1 MYIMYL
7 ELHLKPVYIIFIT
20 NRQKRGD
27 RMIFQSLPIF
37 FGVYILLV
45 ILSVL
50 SIIYEEKLIKI
61 EQQIKERV
69 SALWHR
75 FYS

>member
-1 MYIMYL
+1 
-7 ELHLKPVYIIFIT
+7 
-20 NRQKRGD
+20 
-27 RMIFQSLPIF
+27 MIFQSLPIF
-37 FGVYILLV
+37 FAVYIPLV

-50 SIIYEEKLIKI
+50 AIIYEEKLIEF

>member
-1 MYIMYL
+1 
-7 ELHLKPVYIIFIT
+7 
-20 NRQKRGD
+20 
-27 RMIFQSLPIF
+27 MIFQSLPIF
-37 FGVYILLV
+37 FAVYIPLV

-50 SIIYEEKLIKI
+50 AIVYEEKLIKI
-61 EQQIKERV
+61 EQHIKERV

>member
-1 MYIMYL
+1 
-7 ELHLKPVYIIFIT
+7 
-20 NRQKRGD
+20 
-27 RMIFQSLPIF
+27 MIFQSLPIF
-37 FGVYILLV
+37 FGVYIPLV

-50 SIIYEEKLIKI
+50 AIIHEEKLIKI

-69 SALWHR
+69 SVLWHR

>member
-1 MYIMYL
+1 
-7 ELHLKPVYIIFIT
+7 
-20 NRQKRGD
+20 
-27 RMIFQSLPIF
+27 MIFQSLPIF
-37 FGVYILLV
+37 FAAYIPLV

-50 SIIYEEKLIKI
+50 AIIREEKLIKI
-61 EQQIKERV
+61 EQQIKECV

>member
-1 MYIMYL
+1 MYL

-20 NRQKRGD
+20 NDKKRGD
-27 RMIFQSLPIF
+27 SMIFQSLPIF
-37 FGVYILLV
+37 FAVYIPLV

-50 SIIYEEKLIKI
+50 AIIHEEKLIKI
-61 EQQIKERV
+61 EQQIKERF

>member
-1 MYIMYL
+1 
-7 ELHLKPVYIIFIT
+7 
-20 NRQKRGD
+20 
-27 RMIFQSLPIF
+27 MIFQSLPIF
-37 FGVYILLV
+37 FAVYIPLV

-50 SIIYEEKLIKI
+50 AIIYEEKLIKI
-61 EQQIKERV
+61 EQQIKKRF

>member
-1 MYIMYL
+1 
-7 ELHLKPVYIIFIT
+7 
-20 NRQKRGD
+20 
-27 RMIFQSLPIF
+27 MIFQSLPIF
-37 FGVYILLV
+37 FAVYILLV